1 MLAYKLTGFT
11 PDFCEQCMMTVAD
24 IFTTKEQALD
34 ALALIKNEI
43 ISTLS
48 EEKESMTH
56 FSTDETRY
64 YGDTRFVASCTINV
78 MCNPKQ
84 QKHREM
90 LFDFSQILARLSL
103 TRRQEV
109 ALRLLRQLIVDA
121 RHTDSRLRKN
131 FAGRL
136 MRRCARAY
144 SRNYS
149 DKISIINHAY
159 FDNGLQVNEY
169 QTI

>member
-1 MLAYKLTGFT
+1 MFAYKLTGFT

-24 IFTTKEQALD
+24 IYTTKEQALN
-34 ALALIKNEI
+34 ALAMIKSEI

-48 EEKESMTH
+48 EEAELMTH

-90 LFDFSQILARLSL
+90 LFDFSGFSRSSL
-103 TRRQEV
+103 RATEAHFDANSVTYKIAQLTIIAEEV
-109 ALRLLRQLIVDA
+109 NL
-121 RHTDSRLRKN
+121 
-131 FAGRL
+131 
-136 MRRCARAY
+136 
-144 SRNYS
+144 
-149 DKISIINHAY
+149 
-159 FDNGLQVNEY
+159 
-169 QTI
+169 

>member
-1 MLAYKLTGFT
+1 MLAYKLKGFT
-11 PDFCEQCMMTVAD
+11 PDFWEQCIITVAD

-64 YGDTRFVASCTINV
+64 YGDTRFIASCTFNV

-90 LFDFSQILARLSL
+90 LFDFSGFSRSSL
-103 TRRQEV
+103 RATEANFDTTRV
-109 ALRLLRQLIVDA
+109 TYKIAQLTITAED
-121 RHTDSRLRKN
+121 
-131 FAGRL
+131 
-136 MRRCARAY
+136 
-144 SRNYS
+144 
-149 DKISIINHAY
+149 IN
-159 FDNGLQVNEY
+159 L
-169 QTI
+169 